1 MSFSQTRSTGTMKFS
16 SLLYKIRKI
25 VSDVETILGGSLS
38 KIVKR
43 FLIRKP
49 LYKKFNEWM
58 RKI

>member
-1 MSFSQTRSTGTMKFS
+1 MKFS
-16 SLLYKIRKI
+16 SLLYKIRKT
-25 VSDVETILGGSLS
+25 VSDAETVFSGSLS

-43 FLIRKP
+43 FFIRKP

>member
-1 MSFSQTRSTGTMKFS
+1 MKLS
-16 SLLYKIRKI
+16 SLIYKVRKT
-25 VSDVETILGGSLS
+25 VSDVETLLSGSLS

>member
-1 MSFSQTRSTGTMKFS
+1 MKFS